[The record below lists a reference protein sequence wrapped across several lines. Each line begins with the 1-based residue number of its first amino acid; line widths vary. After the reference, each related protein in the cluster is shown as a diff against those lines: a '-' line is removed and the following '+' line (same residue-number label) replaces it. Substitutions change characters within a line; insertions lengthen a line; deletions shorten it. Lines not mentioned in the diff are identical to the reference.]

1 MGAENTWLETAWE
14 DRTMP
19 AQKRNPYY
27 TGFLSYC
34 SLAQSV
40 EHAAVNRG
48 VVSSSLTGAAKKKK
62 PHQRCGFFFVY
73 SRDALTEDI
82 VFPQARWLLTGP
94 SPTAAGGGR
103 KEGEVGENK
112 EGWSRAISTTMFST
126 VGVVRH
132 TPFGDTVFPQ
142 ALRRFSRA
150 DLPC

>member
-1 MGAENTWLETAWE
+1 MRILIGRGLDLTCVFSECSLFNFEDAKSLTGVDDDEDPPVPIPNTEVKLIRVENTWLETAWE

-62 PHQRCGFFFVY
+62 LH
-73 SRDALTEDI
+73 L
-82 VFPQARWLLTGP
+82 
-94 SPTAAGGGR
+94 
-103 KEGEVGENK
+103 
-112 EGWSRAISTTMFST
+112 
-126 VGVVRH
+126 
-132 TPFGDTVFPQ
+132 
-142 ALRRFSRA
+142 
-150 DLPC
+150 